1 MFEARFPSG
10 ETMPEQQLRC
20 RECSAMYAAGPRYV
34 CEQCFGPLE
43 VVYDYAALAR
53 QPLRQIIE
61 TSVPSMWRYEPLLP
75 VRRVP
80 EIDLEPGYTPLLPAG
95 RLGRALGLRRLFIKN
110 DSVNPTW
117 SFKDRVVGV
126 AMSAARSFGYDV
138 VACASTGNLANAVAA
153 HAGRA
158 GMRACVFIPKGL
170 ERGKV
175 LATAAYG
182 ATLVEVDGTYDEV
195 NRLCAEIAEEH
206 RWAFV
211 NVNLRPYY
219 SEGGKTLGFEVAEQ
233 LGWRAPDHVVV
244 PIASGSLLVK
254 IHKGLTELQAVGLLE
269 SVPTH
274 VHGAQPAGCAPV
286 ATAFAEGTSDIRPV
300 IPNTLARSLAI
311 GTPADGRYVLRV
323 ARQTGGAIAPGT
335 GRIGL
340 PTVRI
345 PAPLRKLTGDQRVVQ
360 ASGATLADLVTD
372 LERRFPGIKGRV
384 MSADGQVHSFVNI
397 FVGDQD
403 VRFLQG
409 LATPLREEAEIAIIP
424 AMAGGMDP
432 VRPRR

>member
-1 MFEARFPSG
+1 
-10 ETMPEQQLRC
+10 MPEQQLRC
-20 RECSAMYAAGPRYV
+20 RECGALYAAGPRYV

-53 QPLRQIIE
+53 QPLRE
-61 TSVPSMWRYEPLLP
+61 TIAASVPSMWRYEPLLP

-80 EIDLEPGYTPLLPAG
+80 EIDLQPGFTPLLPAS
-95 RLGRALGLRRLFIKN
+95 RLGRAFGLRRLFIKN

-153 HAGRA
+153 HAARA
-158 GMRACVFIPKGL
+158 GMRACVFIPQGL

-182 ATLVEVDGTYDEV
+182 ATIVEVDGTYDEV

-211 NVNLRPYY
+211 NVNVRPYY

-254 IHKGLTELQAVGLLE
+254 IHKGLTELQTVGLLE

-274 VHGAQPAGCAPV
+274 VHGAQAAGCAPV
-286 ATAFAEGTSDIRPV
+286 ATAFAEGSTEIRPV
-300 IPNTLARSLAI
+300 KPNTIARSLAI
-311 GTPADGRYVLRV
+311 GAPADGRYALRV
-323 ARQTGGAIAPGT
+323 ARQTGGAIVAVTDEEIVAGIQVLAET
-335 GRIGL
+335 EGIFTETAGGV
-340 PTVRI
+340 TI
-345 PAPLRKLTGDQRVVQ
+345 AALR
-360 ASGATLADLVTD
+360 TLADRGAFGEDDIVVAYIT
-372 LERRFPGIKGRV
+372 G
-384 MSADGQVHSFVNI
+384 
-397 FVGDQD
+397 
-403 VRFLQG
+403 QG
-409 LATPLREEAEIAIIP
+409 LKTVEAVADAMRPPIAIR
-424 AMAGGMDP
+424 ATLKDFERNVLEVVA
-432 VRPRR
+432 

>member
-1 MFEARFPSG
+1 MFEAKFPSSG
-10 ETMPEQQLRC
+10 ETMSEQQLRC
-20 RECSAMYAAGPRYV
+20 RECGAMYAAGPRYV

-53 QPLRQIIE
+53 QPLRQMIE
-61 TSVPSMWRYEPLLP
+61 AGVPSMWRYEPLLP

-182 ATLVEVDGTYDEV
+182 ATLVEVDGTYDDV

-211 NVNLRPYY
+211 NVNVRPYY

-274 VHGAQPAGCAPV
+274 VHGAQAAGCAPV
-286 ATAFAEGTSDIRPV
+286 ATAFAEGSTEIRPV
-300 IPNTLARSLAI
+300 KPNTIARSLAI
-311 GTPADGRYVLRV
+311 GTPADGRYVLKV
-323 ARQTGGAIAPGT
+323 ARQTGGA
-335 GRIGL
+335 
-340 PTVRI
+340 
-345 PAPLRKLTGDQRVVQ
+345 VV
-360 ASGATLADLVTD
+360 AVTD
-372 LERRFPGIKGRV
+372 DEIVAGILVLAETEG
-384 MSADGQVHSFVNI
+384 I
-397 FVGDQD
+397 FTETAGGVTIAALRALAARGAFGEDD
-403 VRFLQG
+403 IVVAYITGQG
-409 LATPLREEAEIAIIP
+409 LKTLEAVADAMRPPIAIRP
-424 AMAGGMDP
+424 TLKDFERNVLAG
-432 VRPRR
+432 VA

>member
-95 RLGRALGLRRLFIKN
+95 RLGRTLGLRRLFIKN

-254 IHKGLTELQAVGLLE
+254 IHKGLTELAKVGLLDRV
-269 SVPTH
+269 STR
-274 VHGAQPAGCAPV
+274 VHGAQAAGCAPV
-286 ATAFAEGTSDIRPV
+286 ATAFAEGTEEIRPV
-300 IPNTLARSLAI
+300 RPNTIARSLAI

-323 ARQTGGAIAPGT
+323 TKETGGVIAAVSDDEIVAGIRLLAETEGIFTETAGGVTIAVLRALAARGTFGPHEVVVAYVTGQGLKTLEAVADSVTAPVAI
-335 GRIGL
+335 R
-340 PTVRI
+340 PT
-345 PAPLRKLTGDQRVVQ
+345 LRDFERNVL
-360 ASGATLADLVTD
+360 DLVAAPRD
-372 LERRFPGIKGRV
+372 RV
-384 MSADGQVHSFVNI
+384 HA
-397 FVGDQD
+397 
-403 VRFLQG
+403 
-409 LATPLREEAEIAIIP
+409 
-424 AMAGGMDP
+424 
-432 VRPRR
+432 

>member
-1 MFEARFPSG
+1 
-10 ETMPEQQLRC
+10 MPEQQLRC
-20 RECSAMYAAGPRYV
+20 RECGALYAAGPRYV

-53 QPLRQIIE
+53 QPLRETIE
-61 TSVPSMWRYEPLLP
+61 ASAPSMWRYEPLLP

-80 EIDLEPGYTPLLPAG
+80 EIDLEPGFTPLLPAS

-153 HAGRA
+153 HAARA
-158 GMRACVFIPKGL
+158 GMRACVFIPQGL

-211 NVNLRPYY
+211 NVNVRPYY

-254 IHKGLTELQAVGLLE
+254 IHKGLTELQTVGLLE

-274 VHGAQPAGCAPV
+274 VHGAQAAGCAPV
-286 ATAFAEGTSDIRPV
+286 ATAFAEGSTEIRPV
-300 IPNTLARSLAI
+300 KPNTIARSLAI
-311 GTPADGRYVLRV
+311 GAPADGRYVLRV
-323 ARQTGGAIAPGT
+323 ARQTGGAIVAVTDEETVAGIQVLAEMEGIFTETAGGVTIAALRALADRGAFGEDDIVVAYIT
-335 GRIGL
+335 GQGL
-340 PTVRI
+340 KTVEAVADAMRPPI
-345 PAPLRKLTGDQRVVQ
+345 AIR
-360 ASGATLADLVTD
+360 ATLKDFERNV
-372 LERRFPGIKGRV
+372 LEIV
-384 MSADGQVHSFVNI
+384 A
-397 FVGDQD
+397 
-403 VRFLQG
+403 
-409 LATPLREEAEIAIIP
+409 
-424 AMAGGMDP
+424 
-432 VRPRR
+432 

>member
-1 MFEARFPSG
+1 ML
-10 ETMPEQQLRC
+10 EQQLRC
-20 RECSAMYAAGPRYV
+20 RECGALYAAGPRYV

-43 VVYDYAALAR
+43 VVYDYAALAH
-53 QPLRQIIE
+53 QPLRETIE
-61 TSVPSMWRYEPLLP
+61 AGVPSMWRYEPLLP

-80 EIDLEPGYTPLLPAG
+80 EIDLEPGFTPLLLAS

-126 AMSAARSFGYDV
+126 AMSAVRSFGYDV

-153 HAGRA
+153 HAARA

-211 NVNLRPYY
+211 NVNVRPYY

-254 IHKGLTELQAVGLLE
+254 IHKGLTELQTVGLLE

-274 VHGAQPAGCAPV
+274 VHGAQAAGCAPV
-286 ATAFAEGTSDIRPV
+286 ATAFAEGSTEIRPV
-300 IPNTLARSLAI
+300 KPNTIARSLAI
-311 GTPADGRYVLRV
+311 GTPADGRYVLRI
-323 ARQTGGAIAPGT
+323 ARQTGGAIVAVTDEEIVAGIQVLAETEGIFTETAGGVTIAALRALADRGAFGEDDIVVAYITGQGLKTVEAVADAMRAPIAI
-335 GRIGL
+335 R
-340 PTVRI
+340 
-345 PAPLRKLTGDQRVVQ
+345 
-360 ASGATLADLVTD
+360 ATLKDFERNV
-372 LERRFPGIKGRV
+372 LEAV
-384 MSADGQVHSFVNI
+384 A
-397 FVGDQD
+397 
-403 VRFLQG
+403 
-409 LATPLREEAEIAIIP
+409 
-424 AMAGGMDP
+424 
-432 VRPRR
+432 

>member
-1 MFEARFPSG
+1 
-10 ETMPEQQLRC
+10 MPEQQLRC
-20 RECSAMYAAGPRYV
+20 RECGAMYAAGPRYV

-53 QPLRQIIE
+53 QPLRQMIE
-61 TSVPSMWRYEPLLP
+61 AGVPSMWRYEPLLP

-95 RLGRALGLRRLFIKN
+95 RLGRVLGLRRLFIKN

-182 ATLVEVDGTYDEV
+182 ATLVEVDGTYDDV

-211 NVNLRPYY
+211 NVNVRPYY

-274 VHGAQPAGCAPV
+274 VHGAQAAGCAPV
-286 ATAFAEGTSDIRPV
+286 ATAFAEGSTEIRPV
-300 IPNTLARSLAI
+300 KPNTIARSLAI
-311 GTPADGRYVLRV
+311 GAPADGRYVLRV
-323 ARQTGGAIAPGT
+323 ARQTGGAVVAVTDEEIVAGILVLAETEGIFTETAGGVTIAALRALAARGAFGEDDIVVAYIT
-335 GRIGL
+335 GQGL
-340 PTVRI
+340 KTLEAVADAMRPPISIR
-345 PAPLRKLTGDQRVVQ
+345 
-360 ASGATLADLVTD
+360 ATLKDF
-372 LERRFPGIKGRV
+372 ERNV
-384 MSADGQVHSFVNI
+384 
-397 FVGDQD
+397 
-403 VRFLQG
+403 
-409 LATPLREEAEIAIIP
+409 LAGVA
-424 AMAGGMDP
+424 
-432 VRPRR
+432 

>member
-1 MFEARFPSG
+1 MFEARSPWG
-10 ETMPEQQLRC
+10 EPMPARQLRG
-20 RECSAMYAAGPRYV
+20 RECSAMDAVGPRYV

-53 QPLRQIIE
+53 QPVRQIIE

-80 EIDLEPGYTPLLPAG
+80 EIDLEPGYTALLPAG
-95 RLGRALGLRRLFIKN
+95 GLGRTWGLRRWFIKN

-138 VACASTGNLANAVAA
+138 VACASTGTLANAVAA

-254 IHKGLTELQAVGLLE
+254 IHKGLTELAKVGLLDRV
-269 SVPTH
+269 STR
-274 VHGAQPAGCAPV
+274 VHGPQAAGCAPV
-286 ATAFAEGTSDIRPV
+286 ATAFAEHSEEIRPV
-300 IPNTLARSLAI
+300 KPNTIARSLAI

-323 ARQTGGAIAPGT
+323 TKETGGVIAAVSDDEIVAGIRLLAETEGIFTETAGAVTIAVLRALAARGTFGPREVVGAYVTGQGLKTLEAVADSVRAPVAI
-335 GRIGL
+335 R
-340 PTVRI
+340 PT
-345 PAPLRKLTGDQRVVQ
+345 LRDFERNVL
-360 ASGATLADLVTD
+360 DLVGG
-372 LERRFPGIKGRV
+372 PGDRV
-384 MSADGQVHSFVNI
+384 HA
-397 FVGDQD
+397 
-403 VRFLQG
+403 
-409 LATPLREEAEIAIIP
+409 
-424 AMAGGMDP
+424 
-432 VRPRR
+432 

>member
-1 MFEARFPSG
+1 MFDATLPSG
-10 ETMPEQQLRC
+10 EIMPEQQLRC
-20 RECSAMYAAGPRYV
+20 RECGAVHAAGPRYV

-53 QPLRQIIE
+53 QPLRQMIE
-61 TSVPSMWRYEPLLP
+61 TSVPSMWRYQPLLP

-158 GMRACVFIPKGL
+158 GLRACVFIPKGL

-175 LATAAYG
+175 LGTAAYG
-182 ATLVEVDGTYDEV
+182 ATLVEVEGTYDEV

-233 LGWRAPDHVVV
+233 LGWQAPDHVVV
-244 PIASGSLLVK
+244 PIASGSLFVK
-254 IHKGLTELQAVGLLE
+254 IHKGLTELQTVGLLE
-269 SVPTH
+269 SVPTR
-274 VHGAQPAGCAPV
+274 VHGAQAAGCAPV
-286 ATAFAEGTSDIRPV
+286 ATAYAEGSTEIRPV
-300 IPNTLARSLAI
+300 KPNTIARSLAI
-311 GTPADGRYVLRV
+311 GAPADGRYVLRV
-323 ARQTGGAIAPGT
+323 AQQTGGAIVAVTDEEIVAGIQVLAEMEGIFTETAGGVTIAALRALAARGAFGEDHTVVAYIT
-335 GRIGL
+335 GQGFKTLEAVADATRPPIAI
-340 PTVRI
+340 R
-345 PAPLRKLTGDQRVVQ
+345 
-360 ASGATLADLVTD
+360 ATLKDFERNVLEFVT
-372 LERRFPGIKGRV
+372 
-384 MSADGQVHSFVNI
+384 
-397 FVGDQD
+397 
-403 VRFLQG
+403 
-409 LATPLREEAEIAIIP
+409 
-424 AMAGGMDP
+424 
-432 VRPRR
+432 